1 MCLNFIV
8 FKTFKSNFKIRWR
21 IISSLN
27 ELTKRVLIMAE
38 NSFKNVSTQPKV
50 FFLLPVKTLF
60 LLGGVF
66 SAFFILIAGL
76 VLFGYTN
83 SMDNAIFSLM
93 RSNSSNPILDQ
104 TLQRIVFLG
113 SSQFVLP
120 LSLLVGVFLSLYRK
134 NLALGVWFVLS
145 VILFEALLE
154 SLKHL
159 LVHSIQRFSHSANF
173 PNATALSLTL
183 FYGLLVLL
191 IPHLITHQIFQNI
204 LSYSLLGL
212 ILLIGLVLIVLGVS
226 FSSVLG
232 GVCLGALGA
241 CFSIGIYLSVFQ
253 KI

>member
-1 MCLNFIV
+1 
-8 FKTFKSNFKIRWR
+8 
-21 IISSLN
+21 
-27 ELTKRVLIMAE
+27 MAE
-38 NSFKNVSTQPKV
+38 NSFKSVSTQPKP

-66 SAFFILIAGL
+66 SAFFILIVGL
-76 VLFGYTN
+76 VFFDYTN

-93 RSNSSNPILDQ
+93 RSNSSSPILDQ
-104 TLQRIVFLG
+104 TLRRVVFLG
-113 SSQFVLP
+113 YSQFVLP
-120 LSLLVGVFLSLYRK
+120 LSLLVGVFLSLYRR

-159 LVHSIQRFSHSANF
+159 LAHSIQWLSHSANF
-173 PNATALSLTL
+173 PSAIALSLTL
-183 FYGLLVLL
+183 FYGLLILL
-191 IPHLITHQIFQNI
+191 MPHFIAHQIFQNI

-212 ILLIGLVLIVLGVS
+212 ILLIGLALIVLGVS

-232 GVCLGALGA
+232 GFCLGALGA

>member
-1 MCLNFIV
+1 
-8 FKTFKSNFKIRWR
+8 
-21 IISSLN
+21 
-27 ELTKRVLIMAE
+27 MAE
-38 NSFKNVSTQPKV
+38 NSFKNVSTQPKP
-50 FFLLPVKTLF
+50 FFLLQVKTLF

-76 VLFGYTN
+76 VLFDYAN
-83 SMDNAIFSLM
+83 SMDHAIFNLM
-93 RSNSSNPILDQ
+93 RLNSSSPILDQ
-104 TLQRIVFLG
+104 TLRCVVFLG

-120 LSLLVGVFLSLYRK
+120 LSLLVGVFLSLYRR

-145 VILFEALLE
+145 VVLFEALLE

-159 LVHSIQRFSHSANF
+159 FLHSVQWLSHSANF
-173 PNATALSLTL
+173 PSAIALSLTL
-183 FYGLLVLL
+183 FYGLLILL
-191 IPHLITHQIFQNI
+191 IPHLIPHFIAHQIFQNI

-226 FSSVLG
+226 FSSILG

>member
-1 MCLNFIV
+1 
-8 FKTFKSNFKIRWR
+8 
-21 IISSLN
+21 
-27 ELTKRVLIMAE
+27 MAE
-38 NSFKNVSTQPKV
+38 NSFKNVSTQPKP

-76 VLFGYTN
+76 VLFDCTN

-93 RSNSSNPILDQ
+93 RSNSSSPILDQ
-104 TLQRIVFLG
+104 TLQRVVFLG

-120 LSLLVGVFLSLYRK
+120 LSLLVGVFLSLYRR

-145 VILFEALLE
+145 VVIFEALLE

-159 LVHSIQRFSHSANF
+159 FTHSIQWLSHSANF
-173 PNATALSLTL
+173 PSAIALSLVL
-183 FYGLLVLL
+183 FYGLLILL
-191 IPHLITHQIFQNI
+191 IPHFIAHQIFQNI

-212 ILLIGLVLIVLGVS
+212 ILLIGLALIVLGVS

-232 GVCLGALGA
+232 GFCLGALGA

>member
-1 MCLNFIV
+1 
-8 FKTFKSNFKIRWR
+8 
-21 IISSLN
+21 
-27 ELTKRVLIMAE
+27 MAE
-38 NSFKNVSTQPKV
+38 NSFKNVSTQPKP

-66 SAFFILIAGL
+66 SAFFIMIAGL

-83 SMDNAIFSLM
+83 SMDNAIFNLM

-104 TLQRIVFLG
+104 TLQRVVFLG

-120 LSLLVGVFLSLYRK
+120 LSLLVGVFLSLYRR

-145 VILFEALLE
+145 VVIFEALLE

-159 LVHSIQRFSHSANF
+159 FTHSIQWLSHSANF
-173 PNATALSLTL
+173 PSATALSLAL

-191 IPHLITHQIFQNI
+191 LPHLITHQIFQNI
-204 LSYSLLGL
+204 LSYSFFGL
-212 ILLIGLVLIVLGVS
+212 ILLIGLALVVLGVS

>member
-1 MCLNFIV
+1 
-8 FKTFKSNFKIRWR
+8 
-21 IISSLN
+21 
-27 ELTKRVLIMAE
+27 MAE
-38 NSFKNVSTQPKV
+38 NSFKNVSIQPKP

-76 VLFGYTN
+76 VFFDYTN

-93 RSNSSNPILDQ
+93 RSNSSSPILDQ
-104 TLQRIVFLG
+104 TLRRVVFLG

-120 LSLLVGVFLSLYRK
+120 LSLLVGVFLSLYRR

-159 LVHSIQRFSHSANF
+159 FTHSIQWLSHSANF
-173 PNATALSLTL
+173 PSAIAFSLTL
-183 FYGLLVLL
+183 FYGLLILL

-212 ILLIGLVLIVLGVS
+212 ILLISLALIVLGVS

-232 GVCLGALGA
+232 GFCLGALGA

>member
-1 MCLNFIV
+1 
-8 FKTFKSNFKIRWR
+8 
-21 IISSLN
+21 
-27 ELTKRVLIMAE
+27 MAE
-38 NSFKNVSTQPKV
+38 NSFKNVSIQPKP

-66 SAFFILIAGL
+66 SAFFILVAGL
-76 VLFGYTN
+76 VFFDYTN
-83 SMDNAIFSLM
+83 SMDNAIFNLM

-104 TLQRIVFLG
+104 TLRRIVFLG

-120 LSLLVGVFLSLYRK
+120 LSLLVGVFLSLYRR

-145 VILFEALLE
+145 VVIFEALLE

-159 LVHSIQRFSHSANF
+159 LAHSIQWLSHSANF
-173 PNATALSLTL
+173 PSAIALSLAL

-212 ILLIGLVLIVLGVS
+212 IFLIGLVLVVLGVS

>member
-1 MCLNFIV
+1 
-8 FKTFKSNFKIRWR
+8 
-21 IISSLN
+21 
-27 ELTKRVLIMAE
+27 MAE
-38 NSFKNVSTQPKV
+38 NSFKNVSTQPKP

-66 SAFFILIAGL
+66 SAFFILIVGL
-76 VLFGYTN
+76 VFFDYTN

-93 RSNSSNPILDQ
+93 RSNSSSPILDQ
-104 TLQRIVFLG
+104 TLRRVVFLG

-159 LVHSIQRFSHSANF
+159 LAHSIQWLSHSANF
-173 PNATALSLTL
+173 PSAIALSLTL

-232 GVCLGALGA
+232 GFCLGALGA

>member
-1 MCLNFIV
+1 
-8 FKTFKSNFKIRWR
+8 
-21 IISSLN
+21 
-27 ELTKRVLIMAE
+27 MAE

-50 FFLLPVKTLF
+50 FFLLPAKTLF

-76 VLFGYTN
+76 VFFDYTYL
-83 SMDNAIFSLM
+83 MDNAIFSLM

-104 TLQRIVFLG
+104 VLRRVVFLG

-120 LSLLVGVFLSLYRK
+120 LSLLVGVFLSLYRR
-134 NLALGVWFVLS
+134 NLTLGVWFVLS

-159 LVHSIQRFSHSANF
+159 LAHSIQWLSHSANF

-191 IPHLITHQIFQNI
+191 IPHLITHQTLKNVLF
-204 LSYSLLGL
+204 YSLFGL
-212 ILLIGLVLIVLGVS
+212 IFLIGLVLILLGVS

-232 GVCLGALGA
+232 GFCLGALGA

>member
-1 MCLNFIV
+1 
-8 FKTFKSNFKIRWR
+8 
-21 IISSLN
+21 
-27 ELTKRVLIMAE
+27 MAE
-38 NSFKNVSTQPKV
+38 NSFKNVSTQPKA

-76 VLFGYTN
+76 VFFDYTH
-83 SMDNAIFSLM
+83 SMDHAIFNLM

-145 VILFEALLE
+145 VILFEALLK

-159 LVHSIQRFSHSANF
+159 FTHSIQWLSHSANF
-173 PNATALSLTL
+173 PSAIALSLAL

-232 GVCLGALGA
+232 GFCLGALGA

>member
-1 MCLNFIV
+1 
-8 FKTFKSNFKIRWR
+8 
-21 IISSLN
+21 
-27 ELTKRVLIMAE
+27 MAE
-38 NSFKNVSTQPKV
+38 NSFKNVSTQPKP

-66 SAFFILIAGL
+66 SAFFILIFGL
-76 VLFGYTN
+76 VFFDYTN

-93 RSNSSNPILDQ
+93 RSNSSSPILDQ

-120 LSLLVGVFLSLYRK
+120 LSLLVGVFLSLYRR

-145 VILFEALLE
+145 VVLFEALLE

-159 LVHSIQRFSHSANF
+159 FTHSVQWFSHSANF

-191 IPHLITHQIFQNI
+191 IPHLITHQTLKNI
-204 LSYSLLGL
+204 LFYSLFGL

-232 GVCLGALGA
+232 GFCLGALGA

>member
-1 MCLNFIV
+1 
-8 FKTFKSNFKIRWR
+8 
-21 IISSLN
+21 
-27 ELTKRVLIMAE
+27 MAE
-38 NSFKNVSTQPKV
+38 NSFKNVSTQPKP

-66 SAFFILIAGL
+66 SAFFILIVGL
-76 VLFGYTN
+76 VFFDYAN

-104 TLQRIVFLG
+104 TLQRIIFLG

-120 LSLLVGVFLSLYRK
+120 LSLLVGVFLSLYRR

-159 LVHSIQRFSHSANF
+159 LAHSIQWLSHSANF
-173 PNATALSLTL
+173 PSAIALSLAL

-204 LSYSLLGL
+204 LSCSLLGL
-212 ILLIGLVLIVLGVS
+212 IFLIGLALIVLGVS

-232 GVCLGALGA
+232 GFCLGALGA

>member
-1 MCLNFIV
+1 
-8 FKTFKSNFKIRWR
+8 
-21 IISSLN
+21 
-27 ELTKRVLIMAE
+27 MAE

-66 SAFFILIAGL
+66 SAFFIMIAGL

-104 TLQRIVFLG
+104 TLRRVVFLG

-120 LSLLVGVFLSLYRK
+120 LSLLVGVFLSLYRR

-159 LVHSIQRFSHSANF
+159 LAHSIQWLSHSANF
-173 PNATALSLTL
+173 PSAIALSLAL

-212 ILLIGLVLIVLGVS
+212 ILLIGLALIVLGVS

-232 GVCLGALGA
+232 GLCLGALGA

>member
-1 MCLNFIV
+1 
-8 FKTFKSNFKIRWR
+8 
-21 IISSLN
+21 
-27 ELTKRVLIMAE
+27 MAE
-38 NSFKNVSTQPKV
+38 NSFKNVSTQPKA

-66 SAFFILIAGL
+66 STFFILIAGL

-104 TLQRIVFLG
+104 TLRRVVFLG

-120 LSLLVGVFLSLYRK
+120 LSLLVGVFLSLYRR

-145 VILFEALLE
+145 VVIFEALLE

-159 LVHSIQRFSHSANF
+159 FTHSIQWLSHSANF

-191 IPHLITHQIFQNI
+191 IPHLITHQTLKNI
-204 LSYSLLGL
+204 LFYSLFGL
-212 ILLIGLVLIVLGVS
+212 IFLIGLVLIVLGVS

-232 GVCLGALGA
+232 GFCLGALGA

>member
-1 MCLNFIV
+1 
-8 FKTFKSNFKIRWR
+8 
-21 IISSLN
+21 
-27 ELTKRVLIMAE
+27 MAE
-38 NSFKNVSTQPKV
+38 NSFKDVSTQPKI

-66 SAFFILIAGL
+66 SAFFIMIAGL
-76 VLFGYTN
+76 VLFGYTD
-83 SMDNAIFSLM
+83 SMDNAIFNFA
-93 RSNSSNPILDQ
+93 RSTSFNSSPIL
-104 TLQRIVFLG
+104 TLILQNTARLG

-154 SLKHL
+154 SLKHFFAHPVQWL
-159 LVHSIQRFSHSANF
+159 SRSTNF

-191 IPHLITHQIFQNI
+191 IPHLIMHQTLKNVLF
-204 LSYSLLGL
+204 YSLFGL
-212 ILLIGLVLIVLGVS
+212 IFLIGLVLIVLGVS

-232 GVCLGALGA
+232 GFCLGALGA

>member
-1 MCLNFIV
+1 
-8 FKTFKSNFKIRWR
+8 
-21 IISSLN
+21 
-27 ELTKRVLIMAE
+27 MAE
-38 NSFKNVSTQPKV
+38 NSFKNVSIQPKA

-76 VLFGYTN
+76 VFFDYTN

-104 TLQRIVFLG
+104 TLQRIAFLG

-120 LSLLVGVFLSLYRK
+120 LSLLVGVFLSLYRR

-159 LVHSIQRFSHSANF
+159 FTHSIQWLSHSANF
-173 PNATALSLTL
+173 PSAIALSLAL

-212 ILLIGLVLIVLGVS
+212 IILIGLALIVLGVS

-232 GVCLGALGA
+232 GFCLGALGA

>member
-1 MCLNFIV
+1 
-8 FKTFKSNFKIRWR
+8 
-21 IISSLN
+21 
-27 ELTKRVLIMAE
+27 MAE

-50 FFLLPVKTLF
+50 FFLLPAKTLF

-76 VLFGYTN
+76 VFFDHAHL
-83 SMDNAIFSLM
+83 MDNAIFNLM
-93 RSNSSNPILDQ
+93 RSNSSSPILDQ
-104 TLQRIVFLG
+104 TLRRVVFLG

-120 LSLLVGVFLSLYRK
+120 LSLLVGVFLSLYRR

-145 VILFEALLE
+145 VVIFEALLE

-159 LVHSIQRFSHSANF
+159 FTHSIQWLSHSANF
-173 PNATALSLTL
+173 PSAIALSLTL

-204 LSYSLLGL
+204 LSCSLLGL
-212 ILLIGLVLIVLGVS
+212 ILLIGLALIVLGVS

-232 GVCLGALGA
+232 GFCLGALGA

>member
-1 MCLNFIV
+1 
-8 FKTFKSNFKIRWR
+8 
-21 IISSLN
+21 
-27 ELTKRVLIMAE
+27 MAE
-38 NSFKNVSTQPKV
+38 NSFKNVSTQPKP

-66 SAFFILIAGL
+66 SAFFILIVGL
-76 VLFGYTN
+76 VFFDYAN
-83 SMDNAIFSLM
+83 SMDHAIFNLM
-93 RSNSSNPILDQ
+93 RSNSSSPILDQ
-104 TLQRIVFLG
+104 TLRRVVFLG

-120 LSLLVGVFLSLYRK
+120 LSLLVGVFLSLYRR

-145 VILFEALLE
+145 VILFEALLK

-159 LVHSIQRFSHSANF
+159 FTHSIQWLSHSANF
-173 PNATALSLTL
+173 PSAIALSLTL

-191 IPHLITHQIFQNI
+191 IPHLIAHQIFQNI

-212 ILLIGLVLIVLGVS
+212 IFLIGLALIVLGVS

>member
-1 MCLNFIV
+1 
-8 FKTFKSNFKIRWR
+8 
-21 IISSLN
+21 
-27 ELTKRVLIMAE
+27 MAE

-50 FFLLPVKTLF
+50 FFLLQVKTLF

-66 SAFFILIAGL
+66 SAFFILMVGL
-76 VLFGYTN
+76 VFFDYAN

-93 RSNSSNPILDQ
+93 RPNSSNPILDQ

-120 LSLLVGVFLSLYRK
+120 LSLLVGVFLSLYRR

-145 VILFEALLE
+145 VVLFEALLE

-159 LVHSIQRFSHSANF
+159 LVHSIQWFSHSANF
-173 PNATALSLTL
+173 PNATALSLAL
-183 FYGLLVLL
+183 FYGLLILL
-191 IPHLITHQIFQNI
+191 IPHLITHQTLKNI
-204 LSYSLLGL
+204 LFYSFFGL

-232 GVCLGALGA
+232 GFCLGALGA

>member
-1 MCLNFIV
+1 
-8 FKTFKSNFKIRWR
+8 
-21 IISSLN
+21 
-27 ELTKRVLIMAE
+27 MAE
-38 NSFKNVSTQPKV
+38 NSFKNVSTQPKA

-66 SAFFILIAGL
+66 SAFFILIVGL
-76 VLFGYTN
+76 VFFDYAH
-83 SMDNAIFSLM
+83 SMDHAIFNLM

-104 TLQRIVFLG
+104 TLRRVVFLG

-120 LSLLVGVFLSLYRK
+120 LSLLVGVFLSLYRR

-159 LVHSIQRFSHSANF
+159 LAHSIQWLSHSANF
-173 PNATALSLTL
+173 PSAIALSLAL

-212 ILLIGLVLIVLGVS
+212 ILLIGLALIVLGVS

-232 GVCLGALGA
+232 GFCLGALGA

>member
-1 MCLNFIV
+1 
-8 FKTFKSNFKIRWR
+8 
-21 IISSLN
+21 
-27 ELTKRVLIMAE
+27 MAE
-38 NSFKNVSTQPKV
+38 NSFKNVSTQPKP

-76 VLFGYTN
+76 VFFDYAN

-104 TLQRIVFLG
+104 ALRRVVFLG

-120 LSLLVGVFLSLYRK
+120 LSLLVGVFLSLYRR

-159 LVHSIQRFSHSANF
+159 LAHSIQWLSHSANF
-173 PNATALSLTL
+173 PSAIALSLTL

-212 ILLIGLVLIVLGVS
+212 IFLIDLVLIVLGVS

-232 GVCLGALGA
+232 GFCLGALGA

>member
-1 MCLNFIV
+1 
-8 FKTFKSNFKIRWR
+8 
-21 IISSLN
+21 
-27 ELTKRVLIMAE
+27 MAE

-50 FFLLPVKTLF
+50 FFLLPAKTLF
-60 LLGGVF
+60 LLGGIF
-66 SAFFILIAGL
+66 SAFFILIVGL
-76 VLFGYTN
+76 VFFDYAN

-104 TLQRIVFLG
+104 TLQRVVFLG

-120 LSLLVGVFLSLYRK
+120 LSLLVGVFLSLYRR

-159 LVHSIQRFSHSANF
+159 FAHPVQWLSHSANF
-173 PNATALSLTL
+173 PSAIALSLTL
-183 FYGLLVLL
+183 FYGLLILL
-191 IPHLITHQIFQNI
+191 IPHLITHQTLKNVLF
-204 LSYSLLGL
+204 YSLFGL
-212 ILLIGLVLIVLGVS
+212 IFLIELVLIVLGVS

-232 GVCLGALGA
+232 GFCLGALGA

>member
-1 MCLNFIV
+1 
-8 FKTFKSNFKIRWR
+8 
-21 IISSLN
+21 
-27 ELTKRVLIMAE
+27 MAE
-38 NSFKNVSTQPKV
+38 NSFKDISTQPKI

-66 SAFFILIAGL
+66 SAFFIMIAGL
-76 VLFGYTN
+76 VLFGYTD
-83 SMDNAIFSLM
+83 SMDNAIFNFA
-93 RSNSSNPILDQ
+93 RSTSFNSSPIL
-104 TLQRIVFLG
+104 TLILQNTARLG

-154 SLKHL
+154 SLKHFFAHPVQWL
-159 LVHSIQRFSHSANF
+159 SRSTNF

-191 IPHLITHQIFQNI
+191 IPHLIMHQTLKNVLF
-204 LSYSLLGL
+204 YSLFGL
-212 ILLIGLVLIVLGVS
+212 IFLIGLVLIVLGVS

-232 GVCLGALGA
+232 GFCLGALGA

>member
-1 MCLNFIV
+1 
-8 FKTFKSNFKIRWR
+8 
-21 IISSLN
+21 
-27 ELTKRVLIMAE
+27 MAE
-38 NSFKNVSTQPKV
+38 NSFKNISTQPKV

-66 SAFFILIAGL
+66 SAFFIMIAGL

-104 TLQRIVFLG
+104 TLRRVVFLG

-120 LSLLVGVFLSLYRK
+120 LSLLVGVFLSLYRR

-159 LVHSIQRFSHSANF
+159 LAHSIQWLSHSANF
-173 PNATALSLTL
+173 PSAIALSLTL

-212 ILLIGLVLIVLGVS
+212 ILLIGLALIVLGVS

-232 GVCLGALGA
+232 GFCLGALGA

>member
-1 MCLNFIV
+1 
-8 FKTFKSNFKIRWR
+8 
-21 IISSLN
+21 
-27 ELTKRVLIMAE
+27 MAE
-38 NSFKNVSTQPKV
+38 NSFKNVSTQPKI
-50 FFLLPVKTLF
+50 FFLLQVKTLF

-66 SAFFILIAGL
+66 SAFFILMVGL
-76 VLFGYTN
+76 VFFDYAR

-120 LSLLVGVFLSLYRK
+120 LSLLVGVFLSLYRR

-159 LVHSIQRFSHSANF
+159 LAYSIQWLSHSANF

-183 FYGLLVLL
+183 FYGLLILL
-191 IPHLITHQIFQNI
+191 IPHLITHQTLKNI
-204 LSYSLLGL
+204 LFYSLFGL
-212 ILLIGLVLIVLGVS
+212 ILLIGLALIVLGVS

-232 GVCLGALGA
+232 GFCLGALGA

>member
-1 MCLNFIV
+1 
-8 FKTFKSNFKIRWR
+8 
-21 IISSLN
+21 
-27 ELTKRVLIMAE
+27 MAE
-38 NSFKNVSTQPKV
+38 NSFKNVSTQSKV

-60 LLGGVF
+60 LLGGIF
-66 SAFFILIAGL
+66 SAFFIMIAGL

-93 RSNSSNPILDQ
+93 RSNSSSPILDQ
-104 TLQRIVFLG
+104 TLRRVVFLG

-120 LSLLVGVFLSLYRK
+120 LSLLVGVFLSLYRR
-134 NLALGVWFVLS
+134 NLVLGVWFVLS
-145 VILFEALLE
+145 VVIFEALLE

-159 LVHSIQRFSHSANF
+159 LAHSIQWLSHSANF
-173 PNATALSLTL
+173 LSAIALSLTL

-212 ILLIGLVLIVLGVS
+212 ILLIGLALIVLGVS

-241 CFSIGIYLSVFQ
+241 CFSIGIYLSMFQ

>member
-1 MCLNFIV
+1 
-8 FKTFKSNFKIRWR
+8 
-21 IISSLN
+21 
-27 ELTKRVLIMAE
+27 MAE
-38 NSFKNVSTQPKV
+38 NSFKNVSTQPKA

-76 VLFGYTN
+76 VFFDYAN
-83 SMDNAIFSLM
+83 SMDHAIFNLM
-93 RSNSSNPILDQ
+93 RSNSSSPILDR
-104 TLQRIVFLG
+104 TLRRVVFLG

-120 LSLLVGVFLSLYRK
+120 LSLLVGVFLSLYRR

-145 VILFEALLE
+145 VILFEALLK
-154 SLKHL
+154 SLKHFFAY
-159 LVHSIQRFSHSANF
+159 SIQWLSHSANF
-173 PNATALSLTL
+173 PSAIALSLAL
-183 FYGLLVLL
+183 FYGLLILL
-191 IPHLITHQIFQNI
+191 IPHFIAHQIFQNI

-212 ILLIGLVLIVLGVS
+212 ILLIGLALIVLGVS

-232 GVCLGALGA
+232 GLCLGALGA

>member
-1 MCLNFIV
+1 
-8 FKTFKSNFKIRWR
+8 
-21 IISSLN
+21 
-27 ELTKRVLIMAE
+27 MAE
-38 NSFKNVSTQPKV
+38 NSFKNVSTQPKA

-66 SAFFILIAGL
+66 SAFFILIVGL
-76 VLFGYTN
+76 VFFDYTN

-93 RSNSSNPILDQ
+93 RSNSSSPILDQ
-104 TLQRIVFLG
+104 TLRRVVFLG

-120 LSLLVGVFLSLYRK
+120 LSLLVGVFLSLYRR

-145 VILFEALLE
+145 VVIFEALLE

-159 LVHSIQRFSHSANF
+159 LAHSIQWLSHSANF
-173 PNATALSLTL
+173 PSAIALSLTL

-204 LSYSLLGL
+204 LSCSLLGL
-212 ILLIGLVLIVLGVS
+212 ILLIGLALIVLGVS

>member
-1 MCLNFIV
+1 
-8 FKTFKSNFKIRWR
+8 
-21 IISSLN
+21 
-27 ELTKRVLIMAE
+27 MAE
-38 NSFKNVSTQPKV
+38 NSFKNVSTQPKA

-66 SAFFILIAGL
+66 SALFIMIAGL

-83 SMDNAIFSLM
+83 LMDNAIFNLM
-93 RSNSSNPILDQ
+93 RSNSSSPILDQ
-104 TLQRIVFLG
+104 TLRRVVFLG
-113 SSQFVLP
+113 YSQFVLP
-120 LSLLVGVFLSLYRK
+120 LSLLVGVFLSLYRR

-159 LVHSIQRFSHSANF
+159 LAHPVQWLSHSANF
-173 PNATALSLTL
+173 PSAIALSLTL
-183 FYGLLVLL
+183 FYGLLILL
-191 IPHLITHQIFQNI
+191 IPHFIVHQIFQNI

-212 ILLIGLVLIVLGVS
+212 ILLIGLALIVLGVS

>member
-1 MCLNFIV
+1 
-8 FKTFKSNFKIRWR
+8 
-21 IISSLN
+21 
-27 ELTKRVLIMAE
+27 MAE

-60 LLGGVF
+60 LLGGIF

-76 VLFGYTN
+76 VFFDYAHL
-83 SMDNAIFSLM
+83 MDNAIFSLM

-104 TLQRIVFLG
+104 TLRRVVFLG

-120 LSLLVGVFLSLYRK
+120 LSLLVGVFLSLYRR

-159 LVHSIQRFSHSANF
+159 FAHPVQWLSHSANF
-173 PNATALSLTL
+173 PSAIALSLTL

-191 IPHLITHQIFQNI
+191 IPHLIVHQIFQNI
-204 LSYSLLGL
+204 LSCSLLGL
-212 ILLIGLVLIVLGVS
+212 IFLIGLALIVLGVS

-232 GVCLGALGA
+232 GFCLGALGA

>member
-1 MCLNFIV
+1 
-8 FKTFKSNFKIRWR
+8 
-21 IISSLN
+21 
-27 ELTKRVLIMAE
+27 MAE
-38 NSFKNVSTQPKV
+38 NSFKNVSTQPKP
-50 FFLLPVKTLF
+50 FFLLQVKTLF

-76 VLFGYTN
+76 VFFDYTN

-104 TLQRIVFLG
+104 TLRCVVFLG

-120 LSLLVGVFLSLYRK
+120 LSLLVGVFLSLYRR

-159 LVHSIQRFSHSANF
+159 LAHSIQWLSHSANF
-173 PNATALSLTL
+173 PSAIALSLTL

-212 ILLIGLVLIVLGVS
+212 ILLIGLALIVLGVS

-232 GVCLGALGA
+232 GFCLGALGA

>member
-1 MCLNFIV
+1 
-8 FKTFKSNFKIRWR
+8 
-21 IISSLN
+21 
-27 ELTKRVLIMAE
+27 MAE
-38 NSFKNVSTQPKV
+38 NSFKNVSTQPKA

-76 VLFGYTN
+76 VFFDYAN
-83 SMDNAIFSLM
+83 SMDNAIFNFA
-93 RSNSSNPILDQ
+93 RSTPFNSSPIL
-104 TLQRIVFLG
+104 TLILQNIARLG

-120 LSLLVGVFLSLYRK
+120 LSLLVGVFLSLYRR

-145 VILFEALLE
+145 VVIFEALLK

-159 LVHSIQRFSHSANF
+159 FLHSFQWLSHSVNF
-173 PNATALSLTL
+173 PSAIALSLTL
-183 FYGLLVLL
+183 FYGLLILL
-191 IPHLITHQIFQNI
+191 IPHFIAHQIFQNI

-212 ILLIGLVLIVLGVS
+212 ILLIGLALIVLGVS

-232 GVCLGALGA
+232 GFCLGALGA

>member
-1 MCLNFIV
+1 
-8 FKTFKSNFKIRWR
+8 
-21 IISSLN
+21 
-27 ELTKRVLIMAE
+27 MAE
-38 NSFKNVSTQPKV
+38 NSFKNVSTQPKA

-66 SAFFILIAGL
+66 STFFILIVGL
-76 VLFGYTN
+76 VFFDYAN

-93 RSNSSNPILDQ
+93 RSNSSSPILDQ
-104 TLQRIVFLG
+104 TLRCVVFLG

-120 LSLLVGVFLSLYRK
+120 LSLLVGVFLSLYRR

-159 LVHSIQRFSHSANF
+159 LAHSIQWFSRSANF
-173 PNATALSLTL
+173 PSAIALSLTL

-212 ILLIGLVLIVLGVS
+212 ILLIGLALIVLGVS

-232 GVCLGALGA
+232 GLCLGALGA

>member
-1 MCLNFIV
+1 
-8 FKTFKSNFKIRWR
+8 
-21 IISSLN
+21 
-27 ELTKRVLIMAE
+27 MAE

-50 FFLLPVKTLF
+50 FFLLQVKTLF

-66 SAFFILIAGL
+66 STLFILIVGL
-76 VLFGYTN
+76 VFFDYVNL
-83 SMDNAIFSLM
+83 MDNAIFRLM

-120 LSLLVGVFLSLYRK
+120 LSLLVGVFLSLYRR

-145 VILFEALLE
+145 VVLFEALLE

-159 LVHSIQRFSHSANF
+159 LAHSIQWFSRNANF
-173 PNATALSLTL
+173 PNASVLSLTL
-183 FYGLLVLL
+183 FYGLLILL
-191 IPHLITHQIFQNI
+191 IPHLITHQTLKNI
-204 LSYSLLGL
+204 LFYSLFGL
-212 ILLIGLVLIVLGVS
+212 IFLIGLVLIVLGVS

-232 GVCLGALGA
+232 GFCLGALGA

>member
-1 MCLNFIV
+1 
-8 FKTFKSNFKIRWR
+8 
-21 IISSLN
+21 
-27 ELTKRVLIMAE
+27 MAE

-104 TLQRIVFLG
+104 ALQRVVFLG

-120 LSLLVGVFLSLYRK
+120 LSLLVGVFLSLYRR

-145 VILFEALLE
+145 VVIFEALLE

-159 LVHSIQRFSHSANF
+159 FTHSIQWLSHSANF
-173 PNATALSLTL
+173 PSAIALSLTL
-183 FYGLLVLL
+183 FYGLLILL
-191 IPHLITHQIFQNI
+191 IPHLIMHQTLKNVLF
-204 LSYSLLGL
+204 YSLLGL
-212 ILLIGLVLIVLGVS
+212 IFLIGLVLIVLGVS

-232 GVCLGALGA
+232 GFCLGALGA

>member
-1 MCLNFIV
+1 
-8 FKTFKSNFKIRWR
+8 
-21 IISSLN
+21 
-27 ELTKRVLIMAE
+27 MAE
-38 NSFKNVSTQPKV
+38 NSFKNVSTHPKA
-50 FFLLPVKTLF
+50 FFLLPIKTLF

-76 VLFGYTN
+76 VFFDYANL
-83 SMDNAIFSLM
+83 MDNAIFNLM

-104 TLQRIVFLG
+104 TLRRVVFLG

-120 LSLLVGVFLSLYRK
+120 LSLLVGVFLSLYRR

-145 VILFEALLE
+145 VILFEALLK
-154 SLKHL
+154 SLKHFFAY
-159 LVHSIQRFSHSANF
+159 SIQWLSHSANF
-173 PNATALSLTL
+173 PSAIALSLTL

-191 IPHLITHQIFQNI
+191 IPHFITHQIFQNI

-212 ILLIGLVLIVLGVS
+212 ILLIGLALIVLGVS

-232 GVCLGALGA
+232 GLCLGALGA

>member
-1 MCLNFIV
+1 
-8 FKTFKSNFKIRWR
+8 
-21 IISSLN
+21 
-27 ELTKRVLIMAE
+27 MAE
-38 NSFKNVSTQPKV
+38 NSFKNVSTHPKA

-66 SAFFILIAGL
+66 SAFFILIVGL
-76 VLFGYTN
+76 VLFDYAN
-83 SMDNAIFSLM
+83 SMDHAIFNLM

-104 TLQRIVFLG
+104 TLQRVVFLG

-159 LVHSIQRFSHSANF
+159 LAHSIQWLSHSANF
-173 PNATALSLTL
+173 PSAIALSLTL

-204 LSYSLLGL
+204 LSCSLLGL
-212 ILLIGLVLIVLGVS
+212 IFLIGLVLVVLGVS

-232 GVCLGALGA
+232 GFCLGALGA

>member
-1 MCLNFIV
+1 
-8 FKTFKSNFKIRWR
+8 
-21 IISSLN
+21 
-27 ELTKRVLIMAE
+27 MAE

-66 SAFFILIAGL
+66 SAFFILMVGL
-76 VLFGYTN
+76 VFFDYAHL
-83 SMDNAIFSLM
+83 MDNAIFSLM

-120 LSLLVGVFLSLYRK
+120 LSLLVGVFLSLYRR

-145 VILFEALLE
+145 VVLFEALLE

-159 LVHSIQRFSHSANF
+159 LAYSQWLSRSANF

-191 IPHLITHQIFQNI
+191 IPHLITHQTLKNI
-204 LSYSLLGL
+204 LFYSLFGL
-212 ILLIGLVLIVLGVS
+212 ILLIRVS
-226 FSSVLG
+226 
-232 GVCLGALGA
+232 AD
-241 CFSIGIYLSVFQ
+241 CFRGFF
-253 KI
+253 